1 MNLDAVMYGS
11 VVHTFRFFDGPTLR
25 CMRNFAYLPKYT
37 FRIMYISNRPIG
49 KRSRHGGAADS
60 MGRGRTGCSCGRRAN
75 VSSFHGRADR
85 GFLPCA
91 PAAAAWHGSNSRAGA
106 AEGAAAAAIAA
117 GAAAG
122 AAASAAGAAAIAAGA
137 AAGAAASAAGA
148 AAGGAGAAAGGAGGA
163 ACGPLSL
170 HLIIAAFVG
179 RLLRLLRCALRVA
192 GGLFG

>member
-91 PAAAAWHGSNSRAGA
+91 PAAASWHGSNSR
-106 AEGAAAAAIAA
+106 
-117 GAAAG
+117 AG